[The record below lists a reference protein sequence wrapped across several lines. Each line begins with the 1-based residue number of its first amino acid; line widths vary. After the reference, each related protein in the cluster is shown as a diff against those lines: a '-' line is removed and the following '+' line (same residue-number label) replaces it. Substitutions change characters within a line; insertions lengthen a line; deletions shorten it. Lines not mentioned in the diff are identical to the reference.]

1 MRRRSIDD
9 PVPGPPP
16 GAATSTA
23 RYRVPFYDT
32 DAMRIVH
39 HANYVRYL
47 ELARVRLLE
56 EHDQPYTKYLELDL
70 HFAVTRCELRYLR
83 PARFDDELAITCW
96 ISRAGG
102 ASVEIQYRIERGR
115 ELLVRART
123 EHATVDGEGRLRR
136 LPPERRAV
144 FRKLA
149 VSHSQPD

>member
-1 MRRRSIDD
+1 MRQSSIDD
-9 PVPGPPP
+9 LVEGPPP
-16 GAATSTA
+16 GARSSTA

-56 EHDQPYTKYLELDL
+56 EHDQPYTRYLELDL
-70 HFAVTRCELRYLR
+70 HFAVTRCEVRYWR

-96 ISRAGG
+96 IARAGG
-102 ASVEIQYRIERGR
+102 ASVEIHYCIARGD
-115 ELLVRART
+115 ELLVSART

-144 FRKLA
+144 FRNLA
-149 VSHSQPD
+149 TKGATPG